1 MGGRTAAGGGMWARL
16 RTWPGKLTEN
26 IVQAVARDVMAD
38 ALVAMDGRGVPLVAT
53 IHDELVAEVP
63 ETKGLHHAGLDAL
76 GDAQRPSWA
85 GPAGGRRRLGRV
97 QIQEGLKAMDTAV
110 AEQIVAV
117 EYILKDRF
125 PDCAVLLLVQTPGTD
140 YFTLSSNLTN
150 DESAAVLAMMALQLK
165 ATSALESGIPS
176 PLNRRERRAQGKKLD

>member
-1 MGGRTAAGGGMWARL
+1 
-16 RTWPGKLTEN
+16 
-26 IVQAVARDVMAD
+26 
-38 ALVAMDGRGVPLVAT
+38 
-53 IHDELVAEVP
+53 
-63 ETKGLHHAGLDAL
+63 
-76 GDAQRPSWA
+76 
-85 GPAGGRRRLGRV
+85 
-97 QIQEGLKAMDTAV
+97 MDTAV